1 MMPLQKLPNNLITMT
16 FMKKIIFLFTLSLFL
31 LSCDRSET
39 VTTETSTTGS
49 STTQTTTTSVKM
61 NVINSNSVPQA
72 GVVVMMFREKVTS
85 QQALPVIVK
94 EATSDANGLAYFDL
108 STTLNAN
115 EEVFYFEAFRKN
127 GNNYTWVSTIHPVL
141 TIKKNTQTTTSII
154 VKN

>member
-1 MMPLQKLPNNLITMT
+1 
-16 FMKKIIFLFTLSLFL
+16 MKKIFFLFTLSLFL

-94 EATSDANGLAYFDL
+94 EVTSDANGLAYFDL

>member
-1 MMPLQKLPNNLITMT
+1 
-16 FMKKIIFLFTLSLFL
+16 MKKIFFLFTLSIFL
-31 LSCDRSET
+31 LSCERSET
-39 VTTETSTTGS
+39 VTTETSETGS

-61 NVINSNSVPQA
+61 NVINSNNVPQA

-85 QQALPVIVK
+85 QQALPAIVK

-108 STTLNAN
+108 STTLNAD

-141 TIKKNTQTTTSII
+141 TIKKNTQRITSII

>member
-1 MMPLQKLPNNLITMT
+1 
-16 FMKKIIFLFTLSLFL
+16 MKKIIFLFTLSLFL

-108 STTLNAN
+108 STTLNAD

-141 TIKKNTQTTTSII
+141 TIKKNTQRTTSII